1 MFCKKL
7 LLFFGALLFVNVLG
21 AVGNNPV
28 FRIKEYHITSG
39 FSGKLYDLTLD
50 QDLADHYFVIVRGSR
65 SGTGGLNHSQTYAR
79 VLKVPGGKGDLAAST
94 ANNIIT
100 LQRKQNV
107 SVTWEGVVTVVE
119 CIAEEDS
126 KGFRLLDAKSTEMT
140 GTATTG
146 TFTSGTNWTTLANVV
161 PFGGFKGGG
170 VEYAA
175 NNMSAG
181 KITSVMSRLYPSGT
195 NTINWARHA
204 GGETLVTATMT
215 TFIVEWGSE
224 WTVQHSYVNGNKG
237 GQAANQTTE
246 YQTAT
251 INEVTRANTWLWAT
265 GNREDAGIGDCAEA
279 VVVTLGDG
287 VTQNTTETKVAVGSE
302 YNDRFHFDVYT
313 LSHSDASVEH
323 KFKADGHGGDQDLGV
338 SITTAAGSE
347 KFALIYNT
355 VNGTGTAFPRPLMWA
370 RFTASN
376 TITVSRGYVG
386 QQFVA
391 WVQAVNFSTIKYN
404 PPGAPYI
411 TVTNNYINHRLGAS
425 LTTPTATVYASDNS
439 LLQQALN
446 PDNAVNVQSAG
457 EQTLRYNYN
466 GATEATITVNIQAP
480 TIQILGDNPYN
491 QELDLPFLDPK
502 AQLINPDGTVAVD
515 NITSSTN
522 INIYKPQTKTIYY
535 NCTDPISNQSFS
547 ITRTV
552 VIGNTLL
559 SKWKLDKGAN
569 DRMKTNNGT
578 IVGANLVGGRFRK
591 AVEFDGDNDY
601 VDFGTVSAMVQPSTF
616 TVSMRFKRKVNRS
629 QSTNHQVRNVLIA
642 QSSRSFNDNFEIGT
656 KGTKIQV
663 YADTTSGLDTTKE
676 IEAGIQNNTWYHL
689 VVSYGQGT
697 IRVYVDGVKKA
708 TWTGFGTKLDS
719 AQGSKLSLG
728 IARVKTDP
736 NDNAN
741 DQMWGDYEGWI
752 DDVAIYQTVF
762 ADSIVSRLS
771 TSATLRTWTRADFK
785 DKLKEDSRYSGLAN
799 KIATRKGI
807 TVAAAQALID
817 SNDFDADGDGRSNL
831 LEYAFGSDTL
841 GTDEDEKE
849 RRPKRELDRT
859 NGYFQITFIRR
870 KTDVATDL
878 TYTVERSTDLSTW
891 TSSNVSLVS
900 AEDIGDGLEEV
911 TYRSD
916 QKFNEANSPKNQY
929 LRIKVET
936 N

>member
-1 MFCKKL
+1 M
-7 LLFFGALLFVNVLG
+7 N
-21 AVGNNPV
+21 
-28 FRIKEYHITSG
+28 
-39 FSGKLYDLTLD
+39 
-50 QDLADHYFVIVRGSR
+50 
-65 SGTGGLNHSQTYAR
+65 
-79 VLKVPGGKGDLAAST
+79 
-94 ANNIIT
+94 
-100 LQRKQNV
+100 
-107 SVTWEGVVTVVE
+107 
-119 CIAEEDS
+119 
-126 KGFRLLDAKSTEMT
+126 
-140 GTATTG
+140 
-146 TFTSGTNWTTLANVV
+146 
-161 PFGGFKGGG
+161 
-170 VEYAA
+170 
-175 NNMSAG
+175 
-181 KITSVMSRLYPSGT
+181 
-195 NTINWARHA
+195 
-204 GGETLVTATMT
+204 
-215 TFIVEWGSE
+215 
-224 WTVQHSYVNGNKG
+224 
-237 GQAANQTTE
+237 
-246 YQTAT
+246 
-251 INEVTRANTWLWAT
+251 
-265 GNREDAGIGDCAEA
+265 
-279 VVVTLGDG
+279 
-287 VTQNTTETKVAVGSE
+287 
-302 YNDRFHFDVYT
+302 
-313 LSHSDASVEH
+313 
-323 KFKADGHGGDQDLGV
+323 
-338 SITTAAGSE
+338 
-347 KFALIYNT
+347 
-355 VNGTGTAFPRPLMWA
+355 
-370 RFTASN
+370 
-376 TITVSRGYVG
+376 
-386 QQFVA
+386 
-391 WVQAVNFSTIKYN
+391 
-404 PPGAPYI
+404 
-411 TVTNNYINHRLGAS
+411 
-425 LTTPTATVYASDNS
+425 
-439 LLQQALN
+439 
-446 PDNAVNVQSAG
+446 
-457 EQTLRYNYN
+457 
-466 GATEATITVNIQAP
+466 
-480 TIQILGDNPYN
+480 
-491 QELDLPFLDPK
+491 
-502 AQLINPDGTVAVD
+502 
-515 NITSSTN
+515 
-522 INIYKPQTKTIYY
+522 KPQTKTIYY

-616 TVSMRFKRKVNRS
+616 TVSMRFKRKVNRT

-642 QSSRSFNDNFEIGT
+642 QSSRSFNDNFEVGT

-663 YADTTSGLDTTKE
+663 YADTTGGLDTTRE
-676 IEAGIQNNTWYHL
+676 IEAGIENNTWYHL

-708 TWTGFGTKLDS
+708 TWTGFGTKLES

-741 DQMWGDYEGWI
+741 DQMCGDYEGWI

-841 GTDEDEKE
+841 GTDEDEKD
-849 RRPKRELDRT
+849 RRPKRGLDRT

-891 TSSNVSLVS
+891 TSTNVSLVS

-911 TYRSD
+911 TYKSD

>member
-1 MFCKKL
+1 MLFKKI
-7 LLFFGALLFVNVLG
+7 LLFIGSLFLFNVLG

-28 FRIKEYHITSG
+28 FRIKEYHINSG

-126 KGFRLLDAKSTEMT
+126 KGFKLLDAKSTEMT

-146 TFTSGTNWTTLANVV
+146 TFTSSTNWTTLANVV

-170 VEYAA
+170 IEYAD

-224 WTVQHSYVNGNKG
+224 WEVQHSYVNGNKG
-237 GQAANQTTE
+237 GQAANQITE

-323 KFKADGHGGDQDLGV
+323 KFKADGHGGDQDLAV

-347 KFALIYNT
+347 KFALVYNT

-370 RFTASN
+370 RFTASD

-411 TVTNNYINHRLGAS
+411 TVANNYINHRLGAAF
-425 LTTPTATVYASDNS
+425 TTLTATVYASDNS
-439 LLQQALN
+439 LLQQTLN
-446 PDNAVNVQSAG
+446 PDNAVNIQSAG

-601 VDFGTVSAMVQPSTF
+601 VDFGTVSGMVEPSAF
-616 TVSMRFKRKVNRS
+616 TVSMRFKRKVNRT
-629 QSTNHQVRNVLIA
+629 QTTNHQVRNVLIA
-642 QSSRSFNDNFEIGT
+642 QSSRSFNDNFEVGT

-663 YADTTSGLDTTKE
+663 YADTTGGLDTIKE

-736 NDNAN
+736 NDNGT

-762 ADSIVSRLS
+762 ADSIISRLS
-771 TSATLRTWTRADFK
+771 TSATLRTWTRSDFK

-841 GTDEDEKE
+841 GTDEDEKD
-849 RRPKRELDRT
+849 RRPKRGLDRT

-870 KTDVATDL
+870 KTDAATDL

-891 TSSNVSLVS
+891 TSTNVSLVS

-911 TYRSD
+911 TYKSD

-929 LRIKVET
+929 LRIKVES